1 MIHRQKPVGWNI
13 MNAYKRYNCLFF
25 LTAAFV
31 TMAFLYIGGGYHSLR
46 QWNSY
51 RYHNSRKSF
60 NELHNVNDTSVS
72 IYFEDMAGLDAFYG
86 NSYSSFVKSPKEC
99 VIPNGKC
106 FFQGEHPK
114 TDVVYKVTRIHSI
127 TNPVRYCERQISAVM
142 HSEAINTISAPA
154 REALNSANIKMDHHL
169 TSDIVVT
176 EACAIPWKKEMY
188 TTPDPSKRK
197 GVALFM
203 SNCKAAWRSEY
214 IRELSRH
221 VHIDSYGRCF
231 HNVDIPSDREHREQS
246 FPELAKKYRMVVTFE
261 NTIENDYIS
270 EKIAQCYQAGVI
282 PVYWGP
288 PEIYLWAPGNHTF
301 IDPQRFKGPKE
312 LAEYLKRVDEDDDLF
327 RHHTTNFDF
336 ERTHK
341 MWDKYCNYNT
351 QLFCRVCKIAQDIK
365 LARLKEG
372 LHPPTC

>member
-1 MIHRQKPVGWNI
+1 M
-13 MNAYKRYNCLFF
+13 
-25 LTAAFV
+25 
-31 TMAFLYIGGGYHSLR
+31 MAFLYIGGGYHNLR
-46 QWNSY
+46 QWNKY
-51 RYHNSRKSF
+51 RYHYSRKSF

-72 IYFEDMAGLDAFYG
+72 IYFEDIAGLDYFYG
-86 NSYSSFVKSPKEC
+86 NSYSSFVKSQKC

-106 FFQGEHPK
+106 FFQGENPK
-114 TDVVYKVTRIHSI
+114 TDVVYKAASI
-127 TNPVRYCERQISAVM
+127 YSETYPVRYCEHQILAVI
-142 HSEAINTISAPA
+142 HSEALNKISVPA
-154 REALNSANIKMDHHL
+154 REALYSANIKMDHHL
-169 TSDIVVT
+169 TSEILVS
-176 EACAIPWKKEMY
+176 EACSMPWKKELY

-203 SNCKAAWRSEY
+203 SNCKAEWRSGY
-214 IRELSRH
+214 IRELSKH

-231 HNVDIPSDREHREQS
+231 HNVDTPANPQHYQETFFD
-246 FPELAKKYRMVVTFE
+246 LAKKYRMVVTFE

-270 EKIAQCYQAGVI
+270 EKISECYNAGVI

-312 LAEYLKRVDEDDDLF
+312 LAEYLRRVDEDDDLF

-341 MWDKYCNYNT
+341 MWDKYCNGT
-351 QLFCRVCKIAQDIK
+351 HIFCRVCKIAQDIK